1 LWSVKPKIT
10 FLLLFSFVSLLIMV
24 LCILL
29 SIAFVTLFE
38 RHVLGISQNR
48 VGPNKVS
55 IGGFLQAVLD
65 GVKLLTKEHVI
76 PHGGKLVLFLL
87 APLISFI
94 IIILEWFTLPLHF
107 KVLSFQ

>member
-1 LWSVKPKIT
+1 M
-10 FLLLFSFVSLLIMV
+10 LFSFISLALIL

-38 RHVLGISQNR
+38 RHVLGITQNR
-48 VGPNKVS
+48 VGPNKVRFAG
-55 IGGFLQAVLD
+55 ILQAVLD
-65 GVKLLTKEHVI
+65 GIKLLRKEHVI

-87 APLISFI
+87 APLVSFI
-94 IIILEWFTLPLHF
+94 IMILEWFTLPLHF